1 MDLPRLMLIA
11 DGFTR
16 DDVYAKVR
24 NAAEFGVPWIQLRD
38 HEARTDAFEHKAGRL
53 VADLRRINPGI
64 LISINSRIAV
74 CESMDLPLHTG
85 FHGVSVSEGVN
96 ILGYDAL
103 VGASVHSRFE
113 AVDASRDGAKY
124 GIFSPVFESPTH
136 PGKKGWG
143 MDVLRTVC
151 QAVPDMPIMA
161 MGGIMPEHV
170 TECRAAGAHG
180 VATHFGILGAMNIHS
195 AVTDY
200 LRATR
205 I

>member
-24 NAAEFGVPWIQLRD
+24 SAAEFGVPWIQLRD
-38 HEARTDAFEHKAGRL
+38 HSARTDVFEHAAGRL
-53 VADLRRINPGI
+53 VAELQRINPRL

-74 CESMDLPLHTG
+74 CESMGLPLHTG

-124 GIFSPVFESPTH
+124 VIFSPVYESPTH

-143 MDVLRTVC
+143 LELLRTVC
-151 QAVPDMPIMA
+151 SSVPDIPVMA

-170 TECRAAGAHG
+170 TGCLTAGAHG
-180 VATHFGILGAMNIHS
+180 VATHFGIMGAMNIRE
-195 AVTDY
+195 AVSEY
-200 LRATR
+200 LRVVPR
-205 I
+205 